1 MSYVPTHPQLPLP
14 DGDPALAEALVR
26 EHGGVLLDV
35 RTREE
40 HAMQSIDGS
49 TLIPIDQLEARVPE
63 LLQHVGGDKAR
74 PIVLFCRSGRR
85 ASFAKEILRAHG
97 FQRLTNLGSIASWPS
112 H

>member
-1 MSYVPTHPQLPLP
+1 MTAVRAVGFRSFDLCCAAASAA
-14 DGDPALAEALVR
+14 ALLSSDDEAEWLRLA
-26 EHGGVLLDV
+26 
-35 RTREE
+35 
-40 HAMQSIDGS
+40 IDAN
-49 TLIPIDQLEARVPE
+49 PHQARVPE